1 MKWKYRGRNLVLG
14 RIFSGKI
21 RNLSLTLA
29 SVSILFLLVFLA
41 VSLGSDLPPKFIHLI
56 YRPEG
61 AVKRRLA
68 LVGKGLTFDSGGY
81 NLKVGGA
88 QIDMMKFD
96 MG

>member
-1 MKWKYRGRNLVLG
+1 MG
-14 RIFSGKI
+14 
-21 RNLSLTLA
+21 A
-29 SVSILFLLVFLA
+29 FLA
-41 VSLGSDLPPKFIHLI
+41 VSQGSDLPPKFIHLI

-96 MG
+96 MGGSAPCSGRCVPSEN